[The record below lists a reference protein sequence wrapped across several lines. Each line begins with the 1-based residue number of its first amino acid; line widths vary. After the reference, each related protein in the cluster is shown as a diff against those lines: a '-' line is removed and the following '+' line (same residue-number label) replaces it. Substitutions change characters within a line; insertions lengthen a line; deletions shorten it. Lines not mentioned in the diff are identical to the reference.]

1 MIDVNIDDF
10 YRDMATVLL
19 VLYQQFPRK
28 ITLYVDDICGPDE
41 TDDFGLHSPRY
52 LSALG
57 AMIWLGDEGYIRY
70 DNIAREEALDQACLT
85 QKGFSKMIRPFN
97 TATTAELPAIN
108 ATLAHHLHQA
118 RMDEDTLTLR
128 RLLETAL
135 FN

>member
-1 MIDVNIDDF
+1 VIDVNIDDF

-19 VLYQQFPRK
+19 ALYQQFPRK

-85 QKGFSKMIRPFN
+85 QKGFSKMIRPLN
-97 TATTAELPAIN
+97 TAATVELPAIN

>member
-19 VLYQQFPRK
+19 ALYQQFPRK
-28 ITLYVDDICGPDE
+28 VTLYVEDICGPDE

-70 DNIAREEALDQACLT
+70 DSIAREEALDEACLT
-85 QKGFSKMIRPFN
+85 QKGFSKMIRPFS
-97 TATTAELPAIN
+97 TPATAELPAIN
-108 ATLAHHLHQA
+108 ATLAHQLHNA
-118 RMDEDTLTLR
+118 RMEQDTLAIR
-128 RLLETAL
+128 RLLESCL
-135 FN
+135 FS